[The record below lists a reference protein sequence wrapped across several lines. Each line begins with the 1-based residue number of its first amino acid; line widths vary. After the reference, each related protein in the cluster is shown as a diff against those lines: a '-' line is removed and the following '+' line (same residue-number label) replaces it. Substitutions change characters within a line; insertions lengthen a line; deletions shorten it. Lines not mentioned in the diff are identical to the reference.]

1 MKAYVWAMVIFFL
14 MLTSS
19 AFAESIDVELPN
31 NHSLSSKLGPF
42 VFGEIQG
49 ARQGL
54 FMLDTVTGRLWTLS
68 EVQEKEGHY
77 VLKPVLYK
85 YDEETFSYLP
95 MDTGRPNRTTSVY
108 RKTGE

>member
-1 MKAYVWAMVIFFL
+1 MKVFVWAIAAFFL
-14 MLTSS
+14 VSAGF
-19 AFAESIDVELPN
+19 AFAESVDLELPN
-31 NHSLSSKLGPF
+31 NNSLSSKMGPF

-54 FMLDTVTGRLWTLS
+54 FMIDTLTGRLWTLS
-68 EVQEKEGHY
+68 EVKEKEGHY

-95 MDTGRPNRTTSVY
+95 VDTDRPNRATSVY
-108 RKTGE
+108 RRTGE

>member
-1 MKAYVWAMVIFFL
+1 MKACIYAIMVFFL
-14 MLTSS
+14 VSAS
-19 AFAESIDVELPN
+19 FAFAESVDVELPDN
-31 NHSLSSKLGPF
+31 NSLSSRTGPF
-42 VFGEIQG
+42 VFGEIRG

-54 FMLDTVTGRLWTLS
+54 FMIDTLSGKLWVLS

-85 YDEETFSYLP
+85 YSEETFSYLP
-95 MDTGRPNRTTSVY
+95 MDAGRPNNAASVY